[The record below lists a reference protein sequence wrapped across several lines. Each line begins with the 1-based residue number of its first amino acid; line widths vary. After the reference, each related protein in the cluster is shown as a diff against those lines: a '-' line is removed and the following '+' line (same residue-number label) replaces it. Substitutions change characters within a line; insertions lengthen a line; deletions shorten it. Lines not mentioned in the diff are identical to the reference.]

1 MAINIIDRYE
11 QKYFIT
17 NKQYDELISK
27 IGNRLGKDKYFNERI
42 YNVYFDNDNMDLV
55 NRSMDK
61 PIYKEKIR
69 LRSYEVPNDD
79 SIVFLEIKKK
89 YKSNSNKRRIELRY
103 SDALDYINGGIISNN
118 SQIMNEIDYCFKKYD
133 LKPKINITYDRFA
146 YYFKEDKDVRLTFD
160 SNVRYSFDKLL
171 LGDIEDSN
179 ILFDS
184 GYIMELKTLNGLPIW
199 FMNVLDELSI
209 YPVSY
214 SKIGKIYTKIEGGVY
229 V

>member
-118 SQIMNEIDYCFKKYD
+118 SQIMNEIDYCFKKHD

-184 GYIMELKTLNGLPIW
+184 GYIMELKTFNGLPIW